1 LPHRRIG
8 RVGFSPAL
16 FVYKGLIGL
25 WFIRALLAW
34 QETAGDMAN
43 LADPVRDLIEPTIE
57 SMGFELVRVAFS
69 GDVQTTLQIMAERPD
84 GTMTVESCARISR
97 AVSAILDVEDPIA
110 GEYNLEV
117 SSPGIDRPL
126 VKLKDFVRFAGHEA
140 RVVMLSPVDG
150 QRKFRG
156 QIMDVQDDHV
166 LLANNHSTYSL
177 ALNDISSAK
186 LVLTDELID
195 AHMAAQAAANDSLA
209 AQEAAPAQ
217 EQQD

>member
-1 LPHRRIG
+1 MRAWWPG
-8 RVGFSPAL
+8 R
-16 FVYKGLIGL
+16 K
-25 WFIRALLAW
+25 
-34 QETAGDMAN
+34 TADDMAT

-57 SMGFELVRVAFS
+57 SMGFDLVRVALS

-84 GTMTVESCARISR
+84 GTMTVEHCASISR
-97 AVSAILDVEDPIA
+97 AISAILDVEDPIA

-126 VKLKDFVRFAGHEA
+126 VKLKDFVRFTGHEA
-140 RVVMLSPVDG
+140 RVVMSSPVDG

-156 QIMDVQDDHV
+156 QIMDVQGDQV
-166 LLANNHSTYSL
+166 LLANEHSTYSL
-177 ALNDISSAK
+177 AFIDVASAK

-195 AHMAAQAAANDSLA
+195 AHLAAEAAANDGLA